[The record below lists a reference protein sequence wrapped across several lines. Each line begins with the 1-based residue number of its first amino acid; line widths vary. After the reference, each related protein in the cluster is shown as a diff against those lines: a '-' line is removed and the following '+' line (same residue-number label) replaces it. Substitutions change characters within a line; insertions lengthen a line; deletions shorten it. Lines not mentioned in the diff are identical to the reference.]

1 MNYSID
7 KNIHTHTDKEIK
19 SSSLFVH
26 NIWNESIIGM
36 KKKKGDSTKR
46 IKNIFKHLLYEK
58 FTVNNKKKRKKKKR
72 EESILYTNK
81 NFFPSKGYA

>member
-1 MNYSID
+1 MTMYINPHKKKKMNYSID

-36 KKKKGDSTKR
+36 KKKRRFD
-46 IKNIFKHLLYEK
+46 EA
-58 FTVNNKKKRKKKKR
+58 NKKY
-72 EESILYTNK
+72 I
-81 NFFPSKGYA
+81 